1 MIGDGGGVELEGVG
15 VMVLGLWNLYD
26 FGDDVLSYVLFFFLF
41 VDIVFC
47 SCVS

>member
-26 FGDDVLSYVLFFFLF
+26 FGDDVLSYVLFFFCLWILYF
-41 VDIVFC
+41 VV
-47 SCVS
+47 V